1 MKNQV
6 ILAAGTAL
14 IVGGIGGYLISNS
27 DRYEHGGM
35 MGDWDND
42 SRTKD
47 DRTFS
52 KGKDDDTTMGMGGM
66 HNMQDMGAITTE
78 RKFLE
83 EMIPHHQEAV
93 ATAKQVVE
101 RGSDTETKA
110 LAQNIINAQEK
121 EITDMK
127 SWYKTWYGVEYAG
140 KDTYTTMMRDLT
152 KLSGTELD
160 KAFLEDMIMH
170 HMGALMMAQSVS
182 SYVEHQEVKD
192 LSKAIDK
199 TQSSEIATMRTILQ
213 RI

>member
-6 ILAAGTAL
+6 ILGASIAL
-14 IVGGIGGYLISNS
+14 IVGGIGGYLISNL
-27 DRYEHGGM
+27 DRYGHGGM
-35 MGDWDND
+35 MGGWDID
-42 SRTKD
+42 SRDRD
-47 DRTFS
+47 DRTLNNT
-52 KGKDDDTTMGMGGM
+52 KNDDTAMGMGGM
-66 HNMQDMGAITTE
+66 HNMHGMGAITTE

-93 ATAKQVVE
+93 DTAKQVVE
-101 RGSDTETKA
+101 RGSDAETKA
-110 LAQNIINAQEK
+110 LAQDIVTAQEK
-121 EITDMK
+121 EIADTK
-127 SWYKTWYGVEYAG
+127 SWYKAWYGVEYAD
-140 KDTYTTMMRDLT
+140 KDTYSPMMRDLT

-160 KAFLEDMIMH
+160 KAFLEDMVMH

-192 LSKAIDK
+192 LAKAIDK

>member
-6 ILAAGTAL
+6 ILAAGIAL

-35 MGDWDND
+35 MGDRDND

-66 HNMQDMGAITTE
+66 HNMQGMGAITTE

-93 ATAKQVVE
+93 DTAKQVVE

-121 EITDMK
+121 EIADMK
-127 SWYKTWYGVEYAG
+127 SWYKAWYGVEYAG

-182 SYVEHQEVKD
+182 SYAEHKEITN
-192 LSKAIDK
+192 LLKAIDR